1 MEPIVSEA
9 DQNEILLTE
18 PLTQA
23 AADSMSAAAALPL
36 TRKGSVNGLFSKRHR
51 LPADCQYLANEM
63 ELIKAQLEAAVLE
76 KHGQVSIHHA
86 VLIDSVLT
94 HHKRVRLIQ
103 RWLVHPKHKKQK
115 PWEALDDENTTA
127 AIDLEVRLKLLKE
140 ESAATDARS
149 KAIQGLSLGEAN
161 TDNIPWA
168 TVFAGMAKAAGV
180 IETKAN
186 EGA

>member
-1 MEPIVSEA
+1 M
-9 DQNEILLTE
+9 N
-18 PLTQA
+18 PLIPDPLDYLSQHPTSKRAEKQLAQA
-23 AADSMSAAAALPL
+23 ESLPPVPVHN
-36 TRKGSVNGLFSKRHR
+36 TGLFSKRHR

-63 ELIKAQLEAAVLE
+63 ESIKAQLETAVCE
-76 KHGQVSIHHA
+76 KHGQVGIHHA

-115 PWEALDDENTTA
+115 PWEALDEENTTA
-127 AIDLEVRLKLLKE
+127 AINLEVRLKLLKE
-140 ESAATDARS
+140 ESAASDARS
-149 KAIQGLSLGEAN
+149 KAIQGLGLGEA
-161 TDNIPWA
+161 TADNIPWA

-186 EGA
+186 GGA